1 MKKFILAFLFFSFLF
16 SFSQKTEKLALRKYK
31 IATLSDS
38 LKETSGLT
46 FLKDKLYT
54 LNDGGNTNEI
64 FEIDKN
70 SGKILSK
77 LKTDFPNKDWEA
89 MTNDGENFYIGDFG
103 NNAGSRKDLAV
114 YKTDFQGNYSKNS
127 FNYSEQNNFSTRYLS
142 HNYDAE
148 AMIFR
153 NEKIHVFSKEWSSKN
168 ISHYIIELQNSEN
181 QSLVSL
187 ESFHAG
193 FVITDAAYFEGKLYV
208 VGYTRKTK
216 VYMMIF
222 QENSEGLFFSKP
234 LKKYKLGSFLSVG
247 QVEGIAVNKDGI
259 YISNEDFSKF
269 IFSVKQRLYFIPFE
283 KLK

>member
-1 MKKFILAFLFFSFLF
+1 MKKFILAFLFFNFLF

-89 MTNDGENFYIGDFG
+89 IISDGENFYIGDFG
-103 NNAGSRKDLAV
+103 NNAGNRKDLAV
-114 YKTDFQGNYSKNS
+114 YKVDFQGNYSKNS
-127 FNYSEQNNFSTRYLS
+127 FNYSAQNDFSTQYLS

-153 NEKIHVFSKEWSSKN
+153 NVKIHVFSKEWSSKN
-168 ISHYIIELQNSEN
+168 ISHYTIDLQNSEN

-193 FVITDAAYFEGKLYV
+193 FVITDAAYFQGKLYV
-208 VGYTRKTK
+208 VGYTRKAK

-234 LKKYKLGSFLSVG
+234 LKKYTLGSFLSVG

>member
-16 SFSQKTEKLALRKYK
+16 SFSQKTEKLVLRKYK

-77 LKTDFPNKDWEA
+77 LKINFPNKDWEA
-89 MTNDGENFYIGDFG
+89 ITSDDEDFYIGDFG
-103 NNAGSRKDLAV
+103 NNAGSRKDLAI
-114 YKTDFQGNYSKNS
+114 YKTDFKGNYSKNS
-127 FNYSEQNNFSTRYLS
+127 FNYSAQDDFSTRYLS

-148 AMIFR
+148 AMIFL
-153 NEKIHVFSKEWSSKN
+153 NEKIHFFSKEWSSKN
-168 ISHYIIELQNSEN
+168 ISHYIVDVQNSEN

-208 VGYTRKTK
+208 VGYTRKAK
-216 VYMMIF
+216 VYLMIF
-222 QENSEGLFFSKP
+222 EENSEGLFFSKP

-247 QVEGIAVNKDGI
+247 QVEGIAVNEDGI
-259 YISNEDFSKF
+259 YITNEDFSKF

>member
-1 MKKFILAFLFFSFLF
+1 MKKFILVFLFFSFLF

-54 LNDGGNTNEI
+54 LNDGGNPNEI

-77 LKTDFPNKDWEA
+77 LKINFTNKDWEA
-89 MTNDGENFYIGDFG
+89 ITSDGENFYIGDFG
-103 NNAGSRKDLAV
+103 NNAGNRKDLAV
-114 YKTDFQGNYSKNS
+114 YKVDFQGNYSKNS
-127 FNYSEQNNFSTRYLS
+127 FNYSAQNDFSTRYLS

-148 AMIFR
+148 GMIFL

-168 ISHYIIELQNSEN
+168 ISHYIVGLQNFEN

-208 VGYTRKTK
+208 VGYTRKAK

-269 IFSVKQRLYFIPFE
+269 IFSVKQRLYFIPFQ

>member
-16 SFSQKTEKLALRKYK
+16 SFSQKTEKLVLRKYK

-77 LKTDFPNKDWEA
+77 LKINFPNKDWEA
-89 MTNDGENFYIGDFG
+89 ITSDGENFYIGDFG
-103 NNAGSRKDLAV
+103 NNAGNRRDLAIC
-114 YKTDFQGNYSKNS
+114 KTDFQGIYSKNS
-127 FNYSEQNNFSTRYLS
+127 FNYSAQNDFSTRYLS

-148 AMIFR
+148 AMIFL
-153 NEKIHVFSKEWSSKN
+153 NEKIHFFSKEWSSKN
-168 ISHYIIELQNSEN
+168 ISHYIVDVQNSEN

-208 VGYTRKTK
+208 VGYTRKAK

-247 QVEGIAVNKDGI
+247 QVEGIAVNKEGI

>member
-1 MKKFILAFLFFSFLF
+1 MKKFILVFLFFSFLF

-77 LKTDFPNKDWEA
+77 LKINFPNKDWEA
-89 MTNDGENFYIGDFG
+89 ITSDGENFYIGDFG
-103 NNAGSRKDLAV
+103 NNAGSRKDLAI
-114 YKTDFQGNYSKNS
+114 YKTDFKGNYSKNS
-127 FNYSEQNNFSTRYLS
+127 FNYSAQDDFSTRYLS

-168 ISHYIIELQNSEN
+168 ISHYIVDVQNSEN

-208 VGYTRKTK
+208 VGYTRKAK

-222 QENSEGLFFSKP
+222 EGNSEGLFFSKP
-234 LKKYKLGSFLSVG
+234 LRKYKLGSFLSVG

>member
-1 MKKFILAFLFFSFLF
+1 MKKFILVFLFFSFLH

-89 MTNDGENFYIGDFG
+89 ITSDGKNFYIGDFG

-114 YKTDFQGNYSKNS
+114 YKIDFQGSYSKNY
-127 FNYSEQNNFSTRYLS
+127 FNYSAQDDFSTRYLS

-148 AMIFR
+148 AMIFL
-153 NEKIHVFSKEWSSKN
+153 NEKIHFFSKEWSSKN
-168 ISHYIIELQNSEN
+168 ISHYIVDVQNSEN

-208 VGYTRKTK
+208 VGYTRKAK

-222 QENSEGLFFSKP
+222 QENSERLFFSKP

-247 QVEGIAVNKDGI
+247 QVEGIAVNEDGI
-259 YISNEDFSKF
+259 YITNEDFSKF